1 MGYSKSEIEEIHIT
15 VGRRLHA
22 AKLRYS
28 RSRKAEETVLL
39 ESGRPMT
46 LPEIL
51 EEGKTH
57 GLAQSSAYRNLS
69 EMSEIGVVRHLHSGD
84 DHGRFELDE
93 SLTGHHHHLE
103 CTECGRL
110 EDFVV
115 PEEFEQIIKDLVK
128 ATEQQGFIAGSH
140 RFDVLGRCLECV

>member
-1 MGYSKSEIEEIHIT
+1 MDHFASEANELHVI

-22 AKLRYS
+22 AKMRYS
-28 RSRKAEETVLL
+28 KSRYEIVKILMEG
-39 ESGRPMT
+39 GRPMT

-51 EEGKTH
+51 EVGKLQ

-69 EMSEIGVVRHLHSGD
+69 EMAEIGIVRHIYSGD
-84 DHGRFELDE
+84 DHSRFELDE

-103 CTECGRL
+103 CTQCGRL

-115 PEEFEQIIKDLVK
+115 PEKFEQIIKDLVTT
-128 ATEQQGFIAGSH
+128 AEQQGFKAASH
-140 RFDVLGRCLECV
+140 RFDILGRCGECA

>member
-1 MGYSKSEIEEIHIT
+1 
-15 VGRRLHA
+15 
-22 AKLRYS
+22 
-28 RSRKAEETVLL
+28 
-39 ESGRPMT
+39 MT